1 MSLPLAERFKELIIA
16 DASETMLKMV
26 EEKIQAADLKNV
38 RTIHADA
45 SVEFPA
51 IQADVILLSLVL
63 LHIPDTKTILM
74 KLFELLAPGGQLII
88 VDFDKNEQI
97 SHPKVHNGFI
107 QEELND
113 RLKKTGFVST
123 ASHTFH
129 RGEKL
134 FMNKNASLF
143 LSISQKA

>member
-1 MSLPLAERFKELIIA
+1 
-16 DASETMLKMV
+16 
-26 EEKIQAADLKNV
+26 
-38 RTIHADA
+38 
-45 SVEFPA
+45 
-51 IQADVILLSLVL
+51 
-63 LHIPDTKTILM
+63 M
-74 KLFELLAPGGQLII
+74 KLYELLAPGGQLII

-97 SHPKVHNGFI
+97 SHPKVHNGFT

>member
-1 MSLPLAERFKELIIA
+1 
-16 DASETMLKMV
+16 
-26 EEKIQAADLKNV
+26 
-38 RTIHADA
+38 
-45 SVEFPA
+45 
-51 IQADVILLSLVL
+51 
-63 LHIPDTKTILM
+63 M
-74 KLFELLAPGGQLII
+74 KLYELLAPGGQLII

-129 RGEKL
+129 HGEKL
-134 FMNKNASLF
+134 FMNKHASLF